1 MRHRLRVAG
10 GEDPELFDAEA
21 LEALHRYSGGTPR
34 VINVLCD
41 GALVYAFSEGQP
53 RVGAEPS
60 QAAEARAGIGLR
72 ADPRVEAPAVEPVQ
86 GGEERLRD
94 LERRLRRLE
103 NADERNQLALR
114 TLGTAVKR
122 LMGTVESSATAW
134 SPCAPAPEIPNPR
147 QTAP

>member
-1 MRHRLRVAG
+1 M
-10 GEDPELFDAEA
+10 
-21 LEALHRYSGGTPR
+21 
-34 VINVLCD
+34 INVLCD
-41 GALVYAFSEGQP
+41 GALVYAFSEGLP
-53 RVGAEPS
+53 RVGAETVR

-114 TLGTAVKR
+114 TLGTAVKQ
-122 LMGTVESSATAW
+122 LMGTVRVLRDRLVALR
-134 SPCAPAPEIPNPR
+134 PAPRDPQLPPNRPVKR
-147 QTAP
+147 